1 MRPSGPLQQAAQR
14 RYDAGMDE
22 PSSSFLRD
30 DGLSVVIPTLQ
41 AGEQLAPTLDCLYA
55 GSDPLVREIVVA
67 DGGST
72 DDTTALAERRGA
84 RVISAPRGRG
94 SQLAAGARAAECDW
108 LLFLHADTRLGAGWR
123 EAVGAFTAAPENRER
138 AGVFRFALDDDAPA
152 ARRLE
157 RIVAWRSRLFGLP
170 YGDQGV
176 LIHRSFYEAVGGFRP
191 LPLMEDVD
199 LVRRIGRRRLTILP
213 VAAVT
218 SAERYRRSGYVLRSL
233 RNLTC
238 LTLYIL
244 GVPPRLIAFLYG

>member
-1 MRPSGPLQQAAQR
+1 MV
-14 RYDAGMDE
+14 E
-22 PSSSFLRD
+22 PSSSFPRD

-41 AGEQLAPTLDCLYA
+41 AGEELALTLDCLYA

-138 AGVFRFALDDDAPA
+138 AGVFRFALDDAAPA

-157 RIVAWRSRLFGLP
+157 RIVGWRSRLFGLP

-199 LVRRIGRRRLTILP
+199 LVRRIGPLAADDFAGRGGDFGRAIPALGLRLAQPAQPDLPHALHPRR
-213 VAAVT
+213 AAPADRVPLWLG
-218 SAERYRRSGYVLRSL
+218 RCPIISL
-233 RNLTC
+233 C
-238 LTLYIL
+238 S
-244 GVPPRLIAFLYG
+244 

>member
-1 MRPSGPLQQAAQR
+1 MER

-22 PSSSFLRD
+22 PSKAPPQHAGVSF
-30 DGLSVVIPTLQ
+30 VIPTLQ
-41 AGEQLAPTLDCLYA
+41 AAEELALTLDCLCA

-94 SQLAAGARAAECDW
+94 AQLAAGARAAESDW
-108 LLFLHADTRLGAGWR
+108 LFFLHADTRLGVGWR
-123 EAVGAFTAAPENRER
+123 EVVGAFTAAAENRER
-138 AGVFRFALDDDAPA
+138 AGVFRFALDDAAPA

-176 LIHRSFYEAVGGFRP
+176 LIHRSFYEAIGGFRP

-199 LVRRIGRRRLTILP
+199 LVRRIGRQRLTFLP
-213 VAAVT
+213 AQAVT

-238 LTLYIL
+238 LALYIL

>member
-1 MRPSGPLQQAAQR
+1 MER

-22 PSSSFLRD
+22 PSKAPPQHAGVSI
-30 DGLSVVIPTLQ
+30 VIPTLQ
-41 AGEQLAPTLDCLYA
+41 AAEELPLTLDCLCA

-84 RVISAPRGRG
+84 RVLSAPTGRG
-94 SQLAAGARAAECDW
+94 AQLAAGARAAESDW
-108 LLFLHADTRLGAGWR
+108 LFFLHADTRLGAGWR
-123 EAVGAFTAAPENRER
+123 EAVGAFTAAVENRER
-138 AGVFRFALDDDAPA
+138 AGVFRFALDDAAPA

-176 LIHRSFYEAVGGFRP
+176 LIHRAFYEAIGGFRP

-199 LVRRIGRRRLTILP
+199 LVRRIGRRRLTLLP
-213 VAAVT
+213 AQAVT

-238 LTLYIL
+238 LALYIL